1 MLSAASFR
9 DPDGFCFAWDDKIL
23 RAVNSQALAA
33 IEPFL
38 SSAAAGGLIARRQLV
53 PTRRLS
59 PSEVDRLSA
68 SEEFQ
73 SLARGR
79 EVAAV
84 FEHEKV
90 EFASY
95 PYEWAPEMLHAAGM
109 LTLDLAQACLAEGY
123 SLKDATPYNILFP
136 GCAPVFIDVLSFE
149 RRNPRDP
156 IWRPHAQFCRTFL
169 LPLLANR
176 LWGIRLADAF
186 TGRRD
191 GLDPAEVYRLCG
203 PVRKLLP
210 PLLTLVSLPKWL
222 SGTGTRKS
230 MYRDRLV
237 ADPRSARFVLDS
249 LFNRLRRTLRSVRPE
264 EPRRT
269 VWSGYMDSHTYTEA
283 GFKAKE
289 DFVRGFLSEHKPAR
303 ALDVG
308 ANTGHF
314 SALAARSAAR
324 VVAIDYDPGC
334 IGQLWQRAK
343 EWESGILPL
352 VVDLSRPSPATGWRN
367 RECASFLARA
377 HGAFDA
383 VLMLAVL
390 HHLLVTERIP
400 LEEVFELAAN
410 MTTRWLVIEFVSPQD
425 EMFKTLAR
433 GRDHLHA
440 GFTRASFEAACQRL
454 FRIVRSEQLPG
465 TDRWMYLLEKA
476 V

>member
-9 DPDGFCFAWDDKIL
+9 DPDGFCFAWESKIL

-38 SSAAAGGLIARRQLV
+38 SSATAREMIARHQLV
-53 PTRRLS
+53 PARRLS
-59 PSEVDRLSA
+59 PPELDQLSA
-68 SEEFQ
+68 GEEFR

-95 PYEWAPEMLHAAGM
+95 PYEWAPEMLHSTGM
-109 LTLDLAQACLAEGY
+109 LTLDLAQSSLREGY
-123 SLKDATPYNILFP
+123 SLKDATPYNMLFR
-136 GCAPVFIDVLSFE
+136 GCVPLFVDMLSFE

-169 LPLLANR
+169 LPLLAHR
-176 LWGIRLADAF
+176 LWGIRLVDIF
-186 TGRRD
+186 TSRRD
-191 GLDPAEVYRLCG
+191 GLEPTEIYQLCG
-203 PVRKLLP
+203 PVRKLVP
-210 PLLTLVSLPKWL
+210 PMLTLVSLPTWL
-222 SGTGTRKS
+222 SGSGSSRAL
-230 MYRDRLV
+230 YRDRLV
-237 ADPRSARFVLDS
+237 ADARSARFILDS
-249 LFNRLRRTLRSVRPE
+249 LFNRLRRTLRAIAPKGS
-264 EPRRT
+264 RRT
-269 VWSGYMDSHTYTEA
+269 AWSGYMGSHSYTGTA
-283 GFKAKE
+283 FRAKE
-289 DFVRGFLSEHKPAR
+289 DFVRGFLSERKPAR
-303 ALDVG
+303 VLDVG

-314 SALAARSAAR
+314 SALAAGSGAR

-334 IGQLWQRAK
+334 IGLLWQRAR
-343 EWESGILPL
+343 EEEQGILPL

-367 RECASFLARA
+367 HECTSFLARA

-390 HHLLVTERIP
+390 HHLLVTERVP
-400 LEEVFELAAN
+400 VEEVVELAAD

-425 EMFKTLAR
+425 EMFKTLTR

-440 GFTRASFEAACQRL
+440 GFTRAAFEAACQRH
-454 FRIVRSEQLPG
+454 FRIVRSDQVPG
-465 TDRWMYLLEKA
+465 TGRWLYLLQKA
-476 V
+476 G